1 MQHESS
7 TEPDARRRGLRVIV
21 ADDDEFTASLVSDG
35 LRSQGFEVMMA
46 TSIDE
51 AWTLAS
57 RVDPHAVISDL
68 NFGSGESGV
77 GLLRRIHSSFPWVGL
92 IVLTSHQSPELAVGD
107 ADQLPA
113 GSIYL
118 VKSRLQSVGAL
129 ASAINDAISGQTN
142 SGHERAVDVSET
154 ITLTRAQAE
163 VLRMLANGAS
173 TKAIAECRGT
183 TIRAAETMLARLYTA
198 LDVDTDPRSNP
209 RIAAAQLWQRGRITV
224 R

>member
-1 MQHESS
+1 M
-7 TEPDARRRGLRVIV
+7 IV

-35 LRSQGFEVMMA
+35 LRSQGFDVMMA
-46 TSIDE
+46 TSTDE
-51 AWTLAS
+51 AWTLATQ
-57 RVDPHAVISDL
+57 VDPHAVISDL

-77 GLLRRIHSSFPWVGL
+77 GLLRRIHSAFPWVGL
-92 IVLTSHQSPELAVGD
+92 IVLTSHLSPELAVED
-107 ADQLPA
+107 ADQLPV

-118 VKSRLQSVGAL
+118 VKSRLQSVGGL
-129 ASAINDAISGQTN
+129 AAAITDAISGQTTAE
-142 SGHERAVDVSET
+142 HDHAEHAPAP
-154 ITLTRAQAE
+154 ITLTRAQAD

-173 TKAIAECRGT
+173 TKAIAESRGT
-183 TIRAAETMLARLYTA
+183 TIRAAETMLARLYAA